1 MWAFLLLGGWY
12 FDLGRM
18 ILWPRA
24 DDVLESGGWY
34 FERQWMMF
42 WLLLDDISIR
52 EKWKQTLYPLY
63 DWCKLLVFKLLLV
76 DSRPLYPLWSLYRTP
91 YFGAFSLLFFKK
103 MAFIWNKYFHP
114 LERLLPPIGCK
125 VSRLWKQGV
134 QTMDNSQPTDDSA
147 EIVYD
152 YRACSRSTMVCHRAN
167 ISTKDN
173 SKHKAK
179 SCV

>member
-1 MWAFLLLGGWY
+1 
-12 FDLGRM
+12 M
-18 ILWPRA
+18 IYKYKKKR
-24 DDVLESGGWY
+24 
-34 FERQWMMF
+34 
-42 WLLLDDISIR
+42 
-52 EKWKQTLYPLY
+52 KQTLYPLY

-76 DSRPLYPLWSLYRTP
+76 DSRPLNPLWTLYRTP

-114 LERLLPPIGCK
+114 LERLLPPIGSK

-152 YRACSRSTMVCHRAN
+152 YRACSKSTMVCRRAN

-179 SCV
+179 SCL